1 MSGKGQKTSFKH
13 GCLKLMIFAMLGG
26 LSCLLVGMAT
36 ALSVLNHYA
45 QGLPDVGK
53 LRYYEPSETTRIYSS
68 DGTLIATLFKENR
81 TWTPLEKVSPNM
93 VKAVLAIEDKRF
105 YEHHGVDPIGIAR
118 AAYASYKH
126 QDKQGASTIT
136 MQLARNL
143 FLTPKRSLDRKIKE
157 AILALQIEKRF
168 TKQEILE
175 LYLNQIYFGAGAHG
189 VQAASST
196 YFNKKAKDLTICE
209 AALLAGLPQAP
220 TEYSPLVDLK
230 ASQERQ
236 KLVLLSMRTQN
247 AISDA
252 EYKEALAQIPKMR
265 FLNKN
270 KAEFNLLKY
279 PYFTSYVIKE
289 LSRRYSDD
297 LLYRGGLRIYTTV
310 DIKLQKKCE
319 QLLRDEIRA
328 EGDMF
333 NFHQGAIVLI
343 ENGTGYIRALVGGT
357 GWSDKSQFNRAWQAT
372 RQPGSSF
379 KLFVYCTG
387 LESGMT
393 PATVVPDSP
402 ISYNMGPGEP
412 AYAPQNSDGRFMGA
426 VPLKTA
432 LQWSRNVVA
441 VRLAMIVG
449 IDRVIDYAYKMG
461 VHQKL
466 EPVVSLP
473 LGACDVSPLEM
484 ATAYS
489 CVANGGIRIDP
500 SPISVIKDSEGNI
513 VEDNRFPHYEEV
525 LAESTAYYMTDML
538 ENAAHYG
545 TGAAA
550 FIEGRHCAG
559 KTGTTTSHRDIW
571 FCGFTPQYTA
581 AVWVGNDDFT
591 QMYGVFGGDVCA
603 PLWKR
608 VQMAALE
615 GKPNLNWKVRRG
627 PTLPCLMCSTSHK
640 RAGPNCPK
648 VYREYYKPGA
658 MPYAYCDVHGAAP
671 IPGSGMVAPTGPS
684 RPTGPTTP
692 KPQTAPVE
700 GENPGE
706 APTPVEIPLGE
717 VPAGTGGEPPAAVDP
732 GGEVPAPDTQPI
744 EVPIEA
750 PPEPQV
756 VPIDPAPAPEPPPAE
771 PAAPGPEL

>member
-1 MSGKGQKTSFKH
+1 MSGKGQKSSVKH
-13 GCLKLMIFAMLGG
+13 GCLKLLIFMLLGA
-26 LSCLLVGMAT
+26 LSCLLVTMAT
-36 ALSVLNHYA
+36 LLAVLNHYA
-45 QGLPDVGK
+45 QGLPDISK
-53 LRYYEPSETTRIYSS
+53 LRYYEPSETTRIYAS

-93 VKAVLAIEDKRF
+93 IKAVLAIEDRRF
-105 YEHHGVDPIGIAR
+105 YEHHGVDVIGVGR
-118 AAYASYKH
+118 AFLAQYKGG
-126 QDKQGASTIT
+126 DKQGASTIT

-143 FLTPKRSLDRKIKE
+143 FLTPKQTYDRKIKE
-157 AILALQIEKRF
+157 LILAIQIEKRF

-196 YFNKKAKDLTICE
+196 YFNKKAKDLTVCE

-220 TEYSPLVDLK
+220 TEYSPLVDRE
-230 ASQERQ
+230 ASQKRQ
-236 KLVLLSMRTQN
+236 KLVLDSMYREKSITK
-247 AISDA
+247 A
-252 EYKEALAQIPKMR
+252 EYDQAVAQIPKLKIANQNR
-265 FLNKN
+265 K
-270 KAEFNLLKY
+270 EFNLLKY
-279 PYFTSYVIKE
+279 PYFTTYVIKE

-310 DIKLQKKCE
+310 DLKLQKKCE
-319 QLLRDEIRA
+319 ALLRDEVRA
-328 EGDMF
+328 EGTSC
-333 NFHQGAIVLI
+333 NFHQGAIVLL
-343 ENGTGYIRALVGGT
+343 ENGTGYIRAMVGGT
-357 GWSDKSQFNRAWQAT
+357 GWSDKSQFNRAYQAA

-379 KLFVYCTG
+379 KIFVYSTG
-387 LESGMT
+387 LETGMT

-402 ISYNMGPGEP
+402 ISYNMGPGQP
-412 AYAPQNSDGRFMGA
+412 PYAPQNSDGRFMGA

-466 EPVVSLP
+466 QPVVSLP
-473 LGACDVSPLEM
+473 LGACEITPLEM

-500 SPISVIKDSEGNI
+500 SPITVIKDSEGNI
-513 VEDNRFPHYEEV
+513 VEDNRFPHHEEV
-525 LAESTAYYMTDML
+525 LAESTAYYMTEML

-545 TGAAA
+545 TGAAS

-591 QMYGVFGGDVCA
+591 QMYGVFGGDICA
-603 PLWKR
+603 PLWRR
-608 VQMAALE
+608 VMLAALE
-615 GKPNLNWKVRRG
+615 GKPNINWKVRKG
-627 PTLPCLMCSTSHK
+627 PLLPCLMCATSHK

-648 VYREYYKPGA
+648 VYREYYRPGQ
-658 MPYAYCDVHGAAP
+658 MPTIYCDTHGATP
-671 IPGSGMVAPTGPS
+671 IPSTAVAPTGPT
-684 RPTGPTTP
+684 RPTGPATP
-692 KPQTAPVE
+692 KPAEQPADN
-700 GENPGE
+700 GNPGE
-706 APTPVEIPLGE
+706 IPTPVEVPLGE
-717 VPAGTGGEPPAAVDP
+717 APVPDYTPQPPATDPGYEPPVPDP
-732 GGEVPAPDTQPI
+732 V

-750 PPEPQV
+750 PLPEPVQ
-756 VPIDPAPAPEPPPAE
+756 IDPAPAPEPASD
-771 PAAPGPEL
+771 GGGQQF